1 MLSIILDSIMS
12 LVLVGFVSSFAAL
25 LAPPVLLAFALR
37 AFAAPHVS
45 HDRPCRRVDR
55 PLMAA
60 PPALRGQNA

>member
-37 AFAAPHVS
+37 AFAAP
-45 HDRPCRRVDR
+45 
-55 PLMAA
+55 A
-60 PPALRGQNA
+60 